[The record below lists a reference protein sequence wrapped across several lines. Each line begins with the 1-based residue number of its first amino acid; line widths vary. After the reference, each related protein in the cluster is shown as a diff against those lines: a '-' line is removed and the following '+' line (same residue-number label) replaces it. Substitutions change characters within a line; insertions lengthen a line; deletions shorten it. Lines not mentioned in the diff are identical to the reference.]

1 MFCCYKMKHVRF
13 NNRRASGLLFYL
25 LTFSLLKKLEVKL
38 VYNDISV
45 SGMLSACLIFDS
57 SVGNAY
63 IYTYCVQ
70 NDLLVEPIQI
80 ACNFNEVQL
89 ISTFEMELNRSL
101 IQLWLESE
109 IKILKMQISCK
120 TANIIPR

>member
-13 NNRRASGLLFYL
+13 NNRKKSFRSTFLFTHFL
-25 LTFSLLKKLEVKL
+25 SFKKIEVKL
-38 VYNDISV
+38 VYNISV

-70 NDLLVEPIQI
+70 NDLSVEPIQS
-80 ACNFNEVQL
+80 AYNFNEVQL
-89 ISTFEMELNRSL
+89 ISTFEMELSRSL